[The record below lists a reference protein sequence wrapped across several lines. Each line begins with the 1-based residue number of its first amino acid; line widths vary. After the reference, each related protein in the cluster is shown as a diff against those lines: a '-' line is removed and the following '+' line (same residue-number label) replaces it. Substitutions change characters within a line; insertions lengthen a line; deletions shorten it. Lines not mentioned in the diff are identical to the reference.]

1 MRPPSVWLAHPLWP
15 RVVLVLV
22 LVAPTVFSQPHARPI
37 SLSCPMLP
45 SPPPPPLVRRA
56 LILIAPPSRPARP
69 SSSPP
74 PPPPPVVMSRLP
86 HPSPSSCSCFFRAPE
101 VAVRLAGWCGQP
113 VAWVCGPMPSNAEHG
128 EGGTCAPKCRSAEP
142 KEAVGGRA
150 QSPGADVGG
159 QRPAAQGAVL
169 RAVLIAHGSRAHLV
183 CI

>member
-1 MRPPSVWLAHPLWP
+1 MRPHPSGLPTLCGPASSSSSSSSLPLSFP
-15 RVVLVLV
+15 SRT
-22 LVAPTVFSQPHARPI
+22 PG
-37 SLSCPMLP
+37 P
-45 SPPPPPLVRRA
+45 SPYHAPCCRRRRLRPLLEEPSSSSRRRA
-56 LILIAPPSRPARP
+56 AARP

-74 PPPPPVVMSRLP
+74 PPPPPVVLSRPP
-86 HPSPSSCSCFFRAPE
+86 HPSPSSCFFRAPE